1 FKAYFD
7 DTIDCNF
14 VEVIAEDFSSGGAAC
29 SRRHGMPQ
37 PRRPPPPFLRRRSFP
52 PPVARR
58 PRPPPPPCRLGR
70 PLPELPPP
78 PQLPLHQLL
87 GLGPAPRREPRLV
100 ALRRGP
106 TGLGFNIVGGEN
118 GEGIFVSFI
127 LTGGPADAS
136 GRAGAEGRRR
146 LRPAAVAYRPED
158 YNHSPVSRLESR
170 TSRAD
175 AHGEQRRLR
184 TTQKRSLY
192 VRALFDYD
200 PLKDTGLPNR
210 GVAFQQ
216 GDILHVTNASDDECG
231 SPPGGLRCQRRR
243 PPTAAEQATAFGII
257 PSKRRQSQQQPAA
270 PSEDAASAGNLSDS
284 HVAIPTYE
292 AVQQLDIR
300 LARPVIILGPLK
312 DQLNDA
318 LIGQFPDRFGSCRE
332 GEQDGRDYHFVDS
345 REQMERDIAEHLF
358 IEAGQY
364 NGNLY
369 GTSVSSVRRV
379 AQSGR
384 HCILDVSGNAIRR
397 LEAAGLPPIAIF
409 VRAASMENL
418 CQLRRGLTEE
428 QARKL
433 LDRSARMEAE
443 FSAYFTATV
452 SGQSFDE
459 IFSQVKR
466 VISAQSDR
474 PVWVTCRDEDV
485 CGGICRRRPR
495 SHRRVPG
502 NADDGGGLL
511 LLVGPQAG
519 LQLPVMALHTN
530 NSPCSVPAAANWPSG
545 LKQQPVWSRP
555 MWNPSARRSCSSSRE
570 RRSSTHSWLSR
581 VAASNFIVE
590 ADLLVEV
597 AADDEVVEGPHPLV
611 GVAPHADCVVA
622 GRRGQQLIL
631 RVEADAV
638 DAGVAAGEAAAQLEA
653 AAADGPELHLAVRA
667 GRGQQ
672 PAGGRPADAVHFAVV
687 CRVHGGV
694 QATRQA
700 DDATAAAAVAGRVAA
715 GSVEVDVHRLAGGLL
730 QLTTDSLLR
739 GRGRGKKKLMPT
751 DTLGCISRALDQV
764 GVFVR
769 QPLHAGL
776 HLVVRQLVGLQLV
789 CQSLVGVP
797 QLLNFRAEPLNL
809 VLQLGGPA
817 LGSEQLGVPRLQLPS
832 APQHCVADF
841 EPVRSR
847 LPLLVGVALA
857 LCLAAGVL
865 LSEPPVRDAHRSRRP
880 D

>member
-1 FKAYFD
+1 YFD

-14 VEVIAEDFSSGGAAC
+14 VEVIAEDF
-29 SRRHGMPQ
+29 P
-37 PRRPPPPFLRRRSFP
+37 
-52 PPVARR
+52 
-58 PRPPPPPCRLGR
+58 
-70 PLPELPPP
+70 
-78 PQLPLHQLL
+78 
-87 GLGPAPRREPRLV
+87 REPRLV

-136 GRAGAEGRRR
+136 GQLHRGDQLLAVNSVDLTGATHEQAAQALKGAGDCAQ
-146 LRPAAVAYRPED
+146 LLVAYRPED
-158 YNHSPVSRLESR
+158 YNRFEARVQDLR
-170 TSRAD
+170 
-175 AHGEQRRLR
+175 EQMLTGSSGALR

-216 GDILHVTNASDDECG
+216 GDILHVTNASDDEWWQARLVACAA
-231 SPPGGLRCQRRR
+231 SGGD
-243 PPTAAEQATAFGII
+243 PPTAAEQAAAFGII
-257 PSKRRQSQQQPAA
+257 PSKRRVERRERAKLRKVNFNNQQQQQQQSQSQQQSSSIDQSQLSSNNSRSSGGSGGGGGGTLEKKKKASLLRKLHLKSGKDGTAGSLDSCESVHTQQSQQQPAA
-270 PSEDAASAGNLSDS
+270 PSEDTASAGNLSDS

-318 LIGQFPDRFGSCRE
+318 LIGQFPDRFGSCVPHTTRPQRE

-485 CGGICRRRPR
+485 
-495 SHRRVPG
+495 
-502 NADDGGGLL
+502 
-511 LLVGPQAG
+511 
-519 LQLPVMALHTN
+519 
-530 NSPCSVPAAANWPSG
+530 
-545 LKQQPVWSRP
+545 
-555 MWNPSARRSCSSSRE
+555 
-570 RRSSTHSWLSR
+570 
-581 VAASNFIVE
+581 
-590 ADLLVEV
+590 
-597 AADDEVVEGPHPLV
+597 
-611 GVAPHADCVVA
+611 
-622 GRRGQQLIL
+622 
-631 RVEADAV
+631 
-638 DAGVAAGEAAAQLEA
+638 
-653 AAADGPELHLAVRA
+653 
-667 GRGQQ
+667 
-672 PAGGRPADAVHFAVV
+672 
-687 CRVHGGV
+687 
-694 QATRQA
+694 
-700 DDATAAAAVAGRVAA
+700 
-715 GSVEVDVHRLAGGLL
+715 
-730 QLTTDSLLR
+730 
-739 GRGRGKKKLMPT
+739 
-751 DTLGCISRALDQV
+751 
-764 GVFVR
+764 
-769 QPLHAGL
+769 
-776 HLVVRQLVGLQLV
+776 
-789 CQSLVGVP
+789 
-797 QLLNFRAEPLNL
+797 
-809 VLQLGGPA
+809 
-817 LGSEQLGVPRLQLPS
+817 
-832 APQHCVADF
+832 
-841 EPVRSR
+841 
-847 LPLLVGVALA
+847 
-857 LCLAAGVL
+857 
-865 LSEPPVRDAHRSRRP
+865 
-880 D
+880 

>member
-1 FKAYFD
+1 FK
-7 DTIDCNF
+7 
-14 VEVIAEDFSSGGAAC
+14 FSLLTFPLRLF
-29 SRRHGMPQ
+29 RRLLPLLNWQRWRSLQQKSWMPQ
-37 PRRPPPPFLRRRSFP
+37 PRRPPPPFLRQRRSRLQLLDGL
-52 PPVARR
+52 VRR
-58 PRPPPPPCRLGR
+58 LRPCRLGR

-78 PQLPLHQLL
+78 RSSPCTSCS
-87 GLGPAPRREPRLV
+87 ASASATTPRLV

-136 GRAGAEGRRR
+136 GQLHRGDQLLAVNSVDLTGATHEQAAQALKGAGDCAQ
-146 LRPAAVAYRPED
+146 LLVAYRPED
-158 YNHSPVSRLESR
+158 YNRFEARVQDLR
-170 TSRAD
+170 
-175 AHGEQRRLR
+175 EQMLTGSSGALR

-216 GDILHVTNASDDECG
+216 GDILHVTNASDDEWWQARLVACAA
-231 SPPGGLRCQRRR
+231 SGGD
-243 PPTAAEQATAFGII
+243 PPTAAEQAAAFGII
-257 PSKRRQSQQQPAA
+257 PSKRRVERRERAKLRKDGTAGSLDSCESVHTQQSQQQPAA
-270 PSEDAASAGNLSDS
+270 PSEDTASAGNLSDS

-318 LIGQFPDRFGSCRE
+318 LIGQFPDRFGSCVPHTTRPQRE

-485 CGGICRRRPR
+485 
-495 SHRRVPG
+495 
-502 NADDGGGLL
+502 
-511 LLVGPQAG
+511 
-519 LQLPVMALHTN
+519 
-530 NSPCSVPAAANWPSG
+530 
-545 LKQQPVWSRP
+545 
-555 MWNPSARRSCSSSRE
+555 
-570 RRSSTHSWLSR
+570 
-581 VAASNFIVE
+581 
-590 ADLLVEV
+590 
-597 AADDEVVEGPHPLV
+597 
-611 GVAPHADCVVA
+611 
-622 GRRGQQLIL
+622 
-631 RVEADAV
+631 
-638 DAGVAAGEAAAQLEA
+638 
-653 AAADGPELHLAVRA
+653 
-667 GRGQQ
+667 
-672 PAGGRPADAVHFAVV
+672 
-687 CRVHGGV
+687 
-694 QATRQA
+694 
-700 DDATAAAAVAGRVAA
+700 
-715 GSVEVDVHRLAGGLL
+715 
-730 QLTTDSLLR
+730 
-739 GRGRGKKKLMPT
+739 
-751 DTLGCISRALDQV
+751 
-764 GVFVR
+764 
-769 QPLHAGL
+769 
-776 HLVVRQLVGLQLV
+776 
-789 CQSLVGVP
+789 
-797 QLLNFRAEPLNL
+797 
-809 VLQLGGPA
+809 
-817 LGSEQLGVPRLQLPS
+817 
-832 APQHCVADF
+832 
-841 EPVRSR
+841 
-847 LPLLVGVALA
+847 
-857 LCLAAGVL
+857 
-865 LSEPPVRDAHRSRRP
+865 
-880 D
+880 